1 MTHRIIFYP
10 VGNGDTSQIVL
21 ENGKRILMDFRHQKK
36 TEDGS
41 GPEVNLKARLNQ
53 ELKDA
58 KRDSFDVVAFTHG
71 DADHIENSTEFF
83 ELWHAAKYQGEG
95 RIKIDTLWVPAAM
108 VLETAT
114 NDQQSSEFIIWRQEA
129 RHRLKEGKG
138 IRVFS
143 KPEKL
148 KTWLEENGVTLESRR
163 HLITDAGQ
171 LVPEFDIN
179 TDGVEFF
186 CHSPF
191 IKHVDDGD
199 DLRNAA
205 SLIFNIRFR
214 KNGADY
220 DYLAV
225 GDSEWS
231 VLEDI
236 VTTTK
241 NHGNMHRLGWD
252 LYNIPH
258 HCSYLALSDDKGEF
272 ETVPK
277 PLVAEILQAGKEGA
291 YIVSSSFPILDT
303 KEGREQTQP
312 PHIQA
317 KKCYETYR
325 KKTGGAKFLVT
336 MEEPNGNKPEPL
348 EFKVDTL
355 GLSLVR
361 AATSAAAII
370 TSKPAPR
377 APAMS
382 CPSIWVARTLARLGS
397 RVRRD
402 RLTWRPA
409 IRT

>member
-1 MTHRIIFYP
+1 MAHRIIFYP
-10 VGNGDTSQIVL
+10 VGNGDTSQIIL
-21 ENGKRILMDFRHQKK
+21 ENGKRILMDYRHRKK
-36 TEDGS
+36 TEAGE
-41 GPEVNLKARLNQ
+41 GPEINLKARLDQ

-58 KRDSFDVVAFTHG
+58 GRDSFDVVAFTHA
-71 DADHIENSTEFF
+71 DTDHIENSTEFF
-83 ELWHAAKYQGEG
+83 ELRHAAKYQGNG

-108 VLETAT
+108 VLETGT
-114 NDQQSSEFIIWRQEA
+114 NGQQSSEFVIWRQEA

-148 KTWLEENGVTLESRR
+148 KDWLEENGLTLESRR

-171 LVPEFDIN
+171 LAPDFDIE

-205 SLIFNIRFR
+205 SLIFNVRFR
-214 KNGADY
+214 RNGADY

-241 NHGNMHRLGWD
+241 AHGNMDRLAWD

-258 HCSYLALSDDKGEF
+258 HCSYLALSDEKGEF
-272 ETVPK
+272 ETTPK
-277 PLVAEILQAGKEGA
+277 PLVKEILLSGKDGA
-291 YIVSSSFPILDT
+291 YIVSSSCPILDT

-325 KKTGGAKFLVT
+325 KKTGGARFLVT
-336 MEEPNGNKPEPL
+336 MEEPNATKPEPL
-348 EFKVDTL
+348 EFKVDNH
-355 GLSLVR
+355 GVSLVR
-361 AATSAAAII
+361 AAVSAANII
-370 TSKPAPR
+370 ISKPAPR
-377 APAMS
+377 A
-382 CPSIWVARTLARLGS
+382 G
-397 RVRRD
+397 
-402 RLTWRPA
+402 
-409 IRT
+409 

>member
-1 MTHRIIFYP
+1 MAHRIVFYP
-10 VGNGDTSQIVL
+10 VGNGDTSQIIL
-21 ENGKRILMDFRHQKK
+21 ENGKRILMDYRHRKK
-36 TEDGS
+36 TEEGE
-41 GPEVNLKARLNQ
+41 GPEINLKARLKQ

-58 KRDSFDVVAFTHG
+58 GRGSFDVVAFTHA
-71 DADHIENSTEFF
+71 DTDHIENSTEFF
-83 ELWHAAKYQGEG
+83 ELRHASKYQGNG

-108 VLETAT
+108 VLETET
-114 NDQQSSEFIIWRQEA
+114 NGQQSSEFVLWRQEA

-148 KTWLEENGVTLESRR
+148 KDWLEENDLTLESRR

-171 LVPEFDIN
+171 LAPEFDIV

-205 SLIFNIRFR
+205 SLIFNVRFR
-214 KNGADY
+214 KNGTDY

-241 NHGNMHRLGWD
+241 AHGNMDRLAWD

-258 HCSYLALSDDKGEF
+258 HCSYLALSDEKGEF
-272 ETVPK
+272 ETTPK
-277 PLVAEILQAGKEGA
+277 PLVEEILLSGKEGA
-291 YIVSSSFPILDT
+291 YIVSSSCPILDT

-336 MEEPNGNKPEPL
+336 MEEPNASKPEPL
-348 EFKVDTL
+348 EFKVDSQGLTL
-355 GLSLVR
+355 SKV
-361 AATSAAAII
+361 AASAASVII
-370 TSKPAPR
+370 SKPAPR
-377 APAMS
+377 A
-382 CPSIWVARTLARLGS
+382 G
-397 RVRRD
+397 
-402 RLTWRPA
+402 
-409 IRT
+409 